1 MMTEKL
7 SINIKIDGRSYPLKV
22 EKQNEEKYRK
32 AAKIINDIVLQY
44 RQRYKSN
51 DSQDFMAMAAFQFVV
66 KNLELEEKVDQSPV
80 FDSLKKLDEEL
91 GEYLLSKE

>member
-1 MMTEKL
+1 MTEKL

-22 EKQNEEKYRK
+22 EKENEEKYRK

-44 RQRYKSN
+44 RHRYAQS
-51 DSQDFMAMAAFQFVV
+51 DSQDFLAMAAFQFVV
-66 KNLELEEKVDQSPV
+66 KNLELEDKVDQSPL

-91 GEYLLSKE
+91 SEYLLVKE